1 MLREIVFLAIGLV
14 LLWTP
19 RSWLRLGKPNKTRKR
34 TAVTGGPR
42 RDRLPGDHSLW
53 IEEEFKRGRNWLDF
67 GRAMAGSMAVVT
79 IVPVLLTELVAAP
92 GISMTNVAFITQ
104 AVILLTAVVIQMLR
118 VEERFMLYPPIFFV
132 LGLALAVVG
141 WKAAIIGFVSIWAIN
156 LVLPNPGLFLA
167 VYAAGITVLGVFFGS
182 GMKPTLLMAILAA
195 TAPMVAVLSRRRL
208 VQFRKKTK
216 IASR

>member
-1 MLREIVFLAIGLV
+1 
-14 LLWTP
+14 
-19 RSWLRLGKPNKTRKR
+19 
-34 TAVTGGPR
+34 
-42 RDRLPGDHSLW
+42 
-53 IEEEFKRGRNWLDF
+53 
-67 GRAMAGSMAVVT
+67 
-79 IVPVLLTELVAAP
+79 
-92 GISMTNVAFITQ
+92 MTNVAFITQ

>member
-53 IEEEFKRGRNWLDF
+53 IEEEFMRGRNWLDF

-132 LGLALAVVG
+132 QGLALAVVG